1 MSLRIDFLFLLL
13 ILLFHRSNFSNLP
26 FRQYLPNYDD
36 VYLMG
41 ANACLQGYFTKI
53 LSLETPRFSKIL
65 SLETLVLA
73 KY

>member
-13 ILLFHRSNFSNLP
+13 ILLFHRLNVSNLP
-26 FRQYLPNYDD
+26 FRQYLPNYD